1 MAGER
6 AGRSPLPEGRGERFT
21 QNRQGDCS
29 GATHSGHRA
38 PGNGCG
44 RGSKSKGKA
53 ETAARDKN
61 VSGAAECGESR
72 RGGTRAVSF
81 ADPCHFILWR
91 TLDRPQL
98 PLAGRSSGEA
108 SVSAA
113 VARGKLRRADPEGDP
128 TERRRDSKQS
138 AFAQREDARSGKDRA
153 GGKRSGWELAMTE
166 YFTVK
171 RIDNSRLSRPAPTA

>member
-6 AGRSPLPEGRGERFT
+6 AGRSPLPESRGERFT
-21 QNRQGDCS
+21 QNRQGNCL
-29 GATHSGHRA
+29 GAAHTRHRA

-81 ADPCHFILWR
+81 ADPCHFEFGR
-91 TLDRPQL
+91 TMDCAEL
-98 PLAGRSSGEA
+98 PLAGRPAGEA
-108 SVSAA
+108 RVSTAR
-113 VARGKLRRADPEGDP
+113 ARGKFSRAD
-128 TERRRDSKQS
+128 
-138 AFAQREDARSGKDRA
+138 A
-153 GGKRSGWELAMTE
+153 
-166 YFTVK
+166 
-171 RIDNSRLSRPAPTA
+171 